1 MDIRAPRQEWL
12 ASQIIL
18 VIERPEKSLDTQYQD
33 DKILKPEEVPADALA
48 EWDDGSLAGSA
59 C

>member
-1 MDIRAPRQEWL
+1 M

>member
-1 MDIRAPRQEWL
+1 M

-33 DKILKPEEVPADALA
+33 DKILKPEEVPTDALA
-48 EWDDGSLAGSA
+48 EWDG
-59 C
+59 